1 MSSSSAA
8 SRTLLMVVALA
19 MNLLPV
25 AHADPALGVVRI
37 GALLPL
43 VKMSPEEGLRQGLAD
58 LGYVEGRNLIME
70 RRRAET
76 SDGLRS
82 AAEDLVRS
90 KVNLIVTL
98 STPAAHA
105 ALSATATIP
114 VVFVSGD
121 PVATGLAQSLAHPGG
136 NASGV
141 ASLSTELIPKRL
153 ELLQQVAPH
162 VRRVILLGNPDSQLQ
177 AGVLKEARKAGKAL
191 RIEVVAVDARN
202 AAELDTALRGLQHR
216 APDGFMVS
224 SDVLFLA
231 NSSKVAAAVARA
243 RLPGIF
249 PWRDYHDAGI
259 LMSYGSSTREMGR
272 QLATYVD
279 KILKGASPADLPIA
293 QSSKY
298 DLVIDLRVA
307 RALGLKV
314 PQELLLLAEEVL
326 R

>member
-1 MSSSSAA
+1 M
-8 SRTLLMVVALA
+8 
-19 MNLLPV
+19 
-25 AHADPALGVVRI
+25 
-37 GALLPL
+37 
-43 VKMSPEEGLRQGLAD
+43 
-58 LGYVEGRNLIME
+58 
-70 RRRAET
+70 
-76 SDGLRS
+76 
-82 AAEDLVRS
+82 RS
-90 KVNLIVTL
+90 KVNLIVVL

-121 PVATGLAQSLAHPGG
+121 PVATGLAESLAHPGG

-141 ASLSTELIPKRL
+141 ATLSTELIPKRL

-177 AGVLKEARKAGKAL
+177 AGVLKEARKAGEAL
-191 RIEVVAVDARN
+191 RIDVVAVDARN

-243 RLPGIF
+243 KLPGMF
-249 PWRDYHDAGI
+249 PWRDYHDAGV
-259 LMSYGSSTREMGR
+259 LMSYGASPKEMGR
-272 QLATYVD
+272 QLAAYVD
-279 KILKGASPADLPIA
+279 KILKGAKPADLPIE

-298 DLVIDLRVA
+298 DLVIDLGVA

-314 PQELLLLAEEVL
+314 PQELLLRADEVI